1 MERQGVDAGVIMQT
15 QLRSESGISLIE
27 TMIAM
32 LVLTVGAIGM
42 AAMFLQGLRTTASSP
57 SELVATQKAAEAI
70 ESVFSARD
78 SHTITWN
85 ELRNTDQGIFVKN
98 PQPMMVAGTDGILGT
113 ADDGKVGNATGV
125 LESVVLPG
133 PDQDLSKT
141 ADNKTET
148 LRGFTRE
155 IRISDVTD
163 DLRLITVIIEYPAGA
178 TTQSYTLTTYI
189 SAIA

>member
-1 MERQGVDAGVIMQT
+1 VDAGLIMHT
-15 QLRSESGISLIE
+15 QVHSESGVSLIE

-32 LVLTVGAIGM
+32 LVLTVGAVGM
-42 AAMFLQGLRTTASSP
+42 AAMFLQGMQAAGSSP

-78 SHTITWN
+78 SHTITWE
-85 ELRNTDQGIFVKN
+85 ELRNASAGIFAKN
-98 PQPMMVAGTDGILGT
+98 AQPMYVAGPDGILGT
-113 ADDGKVGNATGV
+113 ADDGKVGNETGV
-125 LESVVLPG
+125 LESVTLPG

-141 ADNKTET
+141 ADNRIET

-163 DLRLITVIIEYPAGA
+163 DLRLITVIIKYPAGG
-178 TTQSYTLTTYI
+178 TTQSYTLTSYI
-189 SAIA
+189 SAVA

>member
-1 MERQGVDAGVIMQT
+1 MHT

-42 AAMFLQGLRTTASSP
+42 AAMFLQGMRPPASSP

-78 SHTITWN
+78 SHTITWD
-85 ELRNTDQGIFVKN
+85 ELRNADQGIFVKN
-98 PQPMMVAGTDGILGT
+98 PQPMMVAGDDGILGT
-113 ADDGKVGNATGV
+113 ADDGKVGTATGV

-133 PDQDLSKT
+133 TRSGSVGT
-141 ADNKTET
+141 ADDKTET
-148 LRGFTRE
+148 LAGSRARFAFP
-155 IRISDVTD
+155 DVTGRPAPD
-163 DLRLITVIIEYPAGA
+163 HRHHHVSRRRHDADLHVDVLYLRDRLR
-178 TTQSYTLTTYI
+178 QD
-189 SAIA
+189 

>member
-1 MERQGVDAGVIMQT
+1 MERQGVDAGVIMHT

-42 AAMFLQGLRTTASSP
+42 AAMFLQGMRTTASSP
-57 SELVATQKAAEAI
+57 TELVATQKAAEAI

-98 PQPMMVAGTDGILGT
+98 AQPMMVAGTDGILGT

-178 TTQSYTLTTYI
+178 TTQTYTLTTYI

>member
-1 MERQGVDAGVIMQT
+1 MDAGLIMHT
-15 QLRSESGISLIE
+15 QVHSESGVSLIE

-32 LVLTVGAIGM
+32 LVLTVGAVGM
-42 AAMFLQGLRTTASSP
+42 AAMFLQGMQAAGSSP

-78 SHTITWN
+78 SHTITWE
-85 ELRNTDQGIFVKN
+85 ELRNASAGIFVKN
-98 PQPMMVAGTDGILGT
+98 AQPMYVAGPDGILGT
-113 ADDGKVGNATGV
+113 ADDGKVGNETGV
-125 LESVVLPG
+125 LESVTLPG

-141 ADNKTET
+141 ADNRIET

-163 DLRLITVIIEYPAGA
+163 DLRLITVIIKYPAGG
-178 TTQSYTLTTYI
+178 TTQSYTLTSYI
-189 SAIA
+189 SAVA

>member
-1 MERQGVDAGVIMQT
+1 MHT
-15 QLRSESGISLIE
+15 QLRSESGVSLIE

-42 AAMFLQGLRTTASSP
+42 AAMFLQGMRTTASSP

-78 SHTITWN
+78 SHTITWD

-98 PQPMMVAGTDGILGT
+98 PQPMMVAGSDGILGT
-113 ADDGKVGNATGV
+113 ADDGKIGNATGV

-178 TTQSYTLTTYI
+178 ATQTYTLTAYI